1 MIKVVSFDVDGTL
14 VLPDF
19 NDFIWF
25 EVLPQ
30 LYAEK
35 KSLNIKKAKD
45 EVFKEYNRIG
55 ADDCR
60 WYSLDFWLDYFRLDL
75 DQNSLLD
82 KYADKVTLYPDV
94 LPSLGKLSLRYD
106 LVVGSGMPDDFI
118 EIKMRKDNIKRF
130 FKRMFS
136 SISKFGLVKK
146 DGGFYT
152 RMCQELGV
160 EPPQLVHIGD
170 HYQVDYLAALQAGA
184 LALHLDRKHEGE
196 KHLGTI
202 YDLNDLEK
210 KLEARFGK
218 LL

>member
-1 MIKVVSFDVDGTL
+1 MIKVISFDVDGTL

-19 NDFIWF
+19 NDLIWF
-25 EVLPQ
+25 EVLPR

-35 KSLNIKKAKD
+35 RSLNIKKAKD

-60 WYSLDFWLDYFRLDL
+60 WYSLDFWLDYFGLDS
-75 DQNSLLD
+75 DQNSLLN

-106 LVVGSGMPDDFI
+106 LVVGSGMPDNSI

-136 SISKFGLVKK
+136 SISEFGLVKK
-146 DGGFYT
+146 DESFYA
-152 RMCQELGV
+152 RVCQDLGI
-160 EPPQLVHIGD
+160 EPHQLAHIGD

-184 LALHLDRKHEGE
+184 LAFHLDRKQERE
-196 KHLGTI
+196 KHLGSI

-210 KLEARFGK
+210 ELETRR
-218 LL
+218 